1 MRRDIRVQIIYN
13 LAISFSFIK
22 DLIMKKILV
31 TLLLVIVALGGA
43 AYYYL
48 GSINSI
54 VKEQIEKH
62 GSSALQTNVS
72 VGGVNIKLLD
82 GFGEIT
88 GFSIDNPKGFST
100 ATAIGFNTVR
110 LDIGT
115 ENITEMP
122 IVIEEVLIDS
132 VSTLYE
138 LNAQGKGNLNA
149 LLDQIKSQS
158 SGTKT
163 QAKQP
168 EETKDQSSG
177 KSDIRIVVKKL
188 VIKDTQLVLDLTAL
202 GQDKYDETLPTF
214 AIENI
219 GGSKGLPP
227 EELGQAIGKSILDRI
242 IKQAKAKQ
250 GDKLTAQAKEKLIKE
265 LDGKGGE
272 KLKGLL
278 NSFGD

>member
-1 MRRDIRVQIIYN
+1 
-13 LAISFSFIK
+13 
-22 DLIMKKILV
+22 MKKLLV
-31 TLLLVIVALGGA
+31 VFLLVIVALGGA

-48 GSINSI
+48 GNINAI
-54 VKEQIEKH
+54 VKEQVEKH
-62 GSSALQTNVS
+62 GSNALQTTVK

-88 GFSIDNPKGFST
+88 NFSIANPKGFSS
-100 ATAIGFNTVR
+100 ATAIGFDTVR

-122 IVIEEVLIDS
+122 IVIEEILIDS

-158 SGTKT
+158 SSQKSEPS
-163 QAKQP
+163 ASEDK
-168 EETKDQSSG
+168 SSG
-177 KSDIRIVVKKL
+177 DSDIRIVVKKL
-188 VIKDTQLVLDLTAL
+188 AVKDTKLALDLTAL
-202 GQDKYDETLPTF
+202 GQKRYDETLPTF
-214 AIENI
+214 EIQNI
-219 GGSKGLPP
+219 GGKDGLPP
-227 EELGQAIGKSILDRI
+227 EELGQVIGKSMLDNI
-242 IKQAKAKQ
+242 IKQAKKKQ
-250 GDKLTAQAKEKLIKE
+250 EEKLTDKAKEALMKE

-278 NSFGD
+278 NSFGS